1 MFIKKDRVDGV
12 RAPVWRNVG
21 LRCVVGLGVAIS
33 ALMASPAWAS
43 LGASITLA
51 PAAPGTIYP
60 GSVTTL
66 RVTLS
71 NSNTA
76 SAITQVAFSSV
87 LSASALPNGLEV
99 ASGVAL
105 GYSCTGGGVTS
116 AGVGTL
122 TAVPGTQTVALSN
135 GVIPPSSAGVDGSCV
150 IDIPVTAG
158 TNTGNSATYTYQIAG
173 GNVSGTDGAQQVN
186 IGTVQQSVN
195 VNALSK
201 PTISKSFSGSG
212 QLILGGAPLNLIIT
226 VANPNPVAMS
236 GVGFTDTFPTLSN
249 PANGGALQSVIRV
262 SATGASSIVCTGAS
276 TPPTFTTTPA
286 AGDVAIA
293 VSGGT
298 IAANRQCVITVPVE
312 AVHTGGSYS
321 TLQTNRISATG
332 LTTDV
337 GLSASADATAQIT
350 VNSPLQVS
358 KTGPLSLAV
367 DQTGTFVIVLSNSGP
382 TSLSASFSDSPIDGV
397 LSGAHGL
404 LITSVTGSNSQGSN
418 LCGASVTVGS
428 PAIGFQVSGAAI
440 PAGGTCTFNVN
451 FKGYLPSQ
459 NTPKAYTNTLAQG
472 DVHVADA
479 GIVSQAASATV
490 TIYDT
495 FHVTKAAPSPSD
507 AAPGSPVKYQVT
519 VENWSA
525 SAMPNVVVTDTLT
538 EGQTYL
544 TGTINGT
551 GYSPSLSAGCGSLG
565 TSTTLGQTTVALT
578 IGSVPARTDSVTPG
592 SCTVT
597 FWAMTSVSATVSSAY
612 NNQISA
618 NGVCYQSGGS
628 TVCNGAGSGTVSG
641 TVSNVLQVVK
651 SFSPGGPLNEGA
663 VTRMTIALSN
673 NSVNPLSSIAI
684 SDNLPLL
691 GSGAQMRV
699 ATPANA
705 ATTCGGTPVIAAV
718 AGGTSVQ
725 LNGATVPGRAN
736 SGTGSAGT
744 CNLQV
749 DVVAA
754 AGSYTNQASA
764 TGTQTYANGSTAS
777 NVGPVLASAAIT
789 FNSALCSSS
798 APCTKTFSPAAVT
811 SGGHSTVTVHLV
823 NAGALALTNVG
834 FTDSFPSGMV
844 LAATPNA
851 YTTCSGSTT
860 VTASAAAHSIALA
873 GATIA
878 GNASC
883 DLVFD
888 VVVTG
893 SASWTNTIGAR
904 AITAD
909 GGVANQTAISGT
921 LNYIAPTVMTLFK
934 STTPS
939 SLTFPGQSSVL
950 SITITNGSVAVSNLH
965 LTDHFTSDGTSGGT
979 PNGMVIAAVPG
990 AATSCLGG
998 VVTAAAGA
1006 ASVSLTGA
1014 TLPASGTC
1022 TVTVNVTSTAVGGI
1036 INYLPAGSILN
1047 DQGLSNTAQVS
1058 TSLTTQS
1065 NVGVVKQFIPN
1076 VVQPG
1081 VRARLRITFYN
1092 PTALP
1097 VTNLA
1102 VTDTLHTNLTVP
1114 AGPNVVSTCSGA
1126 SVTTPGNTSV
1136 QITNGT
1142 IAAASGG
1149 TSASCYVELDV
1160 VSTIAGLYPNTIPAS
1175 GVTGV
1180 VGGTPVSNAQA
1191 TTDNL
1196 RVALPLVLH
1205 KAFSS
1210 LTLDSGNPS
1219 PFTTGTDSK
1228 SPGVPAVFT
1237 FNLTNPNNAQ
1247 LSNASF
1253 TDNLPANLVVA
1264 QNPTIGGTCVGAVVT
1279 AAADATQIRVT
1290 GATLPVNDSCTVT
1303 VNVVSNISGTYT
1315 DASPAGAVTTAEGV
1329 TNANTTSAQLVVSMP
1344 PTIAKQFSP
1353 AVIAPGATSTLT
1365 LVLGNSNSSDVIL
1378 SSALTDTLPTAPGA
1392 MVVAA
1397 SPAVVSTCTGAIT
1410 ANAGDAAVVLAANT
1424 HVPPGGCT
1432 VGLAVTAATAGTYN
1446 NNIPAGALV
1455 SNFGNNQQAANATLQ
1470 ISTLGFVSGKV
1481 FLDNN
1486 MTPNGT
1492 FDQGTDTPL
1501 SGVSIALRSGADCS
1515 GALVTQNGLTNPATS
1530 DTLGNYLF
1538 SGLPA
1543 GTYSVCEAA
1552 LTGTNTGITTAG
1564 PVTLAPGG
1572 TGSSGTASAVN
1583 VSPSYVGNIV
1593 LGAGSG
1599 GSVSG
1604 TAGNNFARVAPSS
1617 LSGTVY
1623 LDQNNN
1629 GLVDGTDSG
1638 ISGVMVELRNGSGS
1652 TVLSTTTTD
1661 SSGNYSFANLVPGSY
1676 TVTEP
1681 GLPNGTARG
1690 QTTAG
1695 SVAHGGTAG
1704 TATATTVTPSQ
1715 IQGIVLPP
1723 NTDSVANNFGLIPN
1737 GRTVSGLVFL
1747 DHNNDGSRN
1756 GNDYGLGNLS
1766 VALAG
1771 TDVNG
1776 NPVART
1782 TTTDASGNF
1791 RFTTLP
1797 ESNGS
1802 GYTITGPAALTGTTS
1817 GIATAGSTGTTASSA
1832 NHTISGANL
1841 AGANSVSADNN
1852 FAMVPGNV
1860 PDLAISKTH
1869 SPSSFAAG
1877 SSTGY
1882 YTITPSNVGALA
1894 TSGLITVV
1902 DTLPAGITL
1911 AQAPSGTGWTC
1922 GGLAGDSQ
1930 FTCTSATSIAAGG
1943 TGTVIVARVAVGASF
1958 GGQILTNTAVISGGG
1973 EPSALNGNNTATD
1986 PAAIATAAAVSGHVW
2001 LNAAHDQ
2008 VYSSSNGLS
2017 GWTVQL
2023 LLNGM
2028 LVASTTSGSDG
2039 GYSFSSVAPGSG
2051 YQIRF
2056 LRGSSGA
2063 VWGNAVPNESAQSY
2077 TNGSTSASNPAG
2089 ATVSGGTLSNLTL
2102 TSGTTVTGQSLPVD
2116 PSGVVYDAVTRQ
2128 PVAGAVV
2135 TISGPGTFNASS
2147 DLVGGQA
2154 SQTTASDGLYQFLLN
2169 TSAPA
2174 GTYTVAV
2181 TTYPSGY
2188 ATVPSTLIPV
2198 CTSSLTVTATPS
2210 PAAIQTRAS
2219 PPSLAATV
2227 QAAAS
2232 CPTTSGGLNAV
2243 NQATTQYYRQF
2254 VLTAASANVM
2264 NNHIPLDP
2272 VSGSGF
2278 VLTKTG
2284 DRAQAQIGD
2293 TVRYTID
2300 VRLNSNSVL
2309 QGVSIYDRLPP
2320 GFAFIPGTV
2329 RVNGVAAAN
2338 PQGGVGPVLGFDLG
2352 SLRGTS
2358 NVGSSAPQDLKLQY
2372 RVRIGVGAQQGN
2384 GINTAVA
2391 YGCNSSSTCLQ
2402 GSNLQPVANSVQ
2414 SNRGQFKVTVS
2425 GGVFSDQACVLGKI
2439 FVDCN
2444 NNHVQDAEE
2453 LGIPGVRLYFEDGTY
2468 VVTDSEGKF
2477 NRCGMTPRS
2486 HVLVVDR
2493 TTLPVGSR
2501 LTTSSNR
2508 NLGDANSLF
2517 IDLKNGE
2524 LNRADFVEGSCS
2536 NPVLEQVKARRTQ
2549 GEVRSVE
2556 SERPGAPAL
2565 RFYSKPPAYPREGTD
2580 SANQPLVQP
2589 RQGGDHA
2596 E

>member
-1 MFIKKDRVDGV
+1 M
-12 RAPVWRNVG
+12 
-21 LRCVVGLGVAIS
+21 
-33 ALMASPAWAS
+33 
-43 LGASITLA
+43 
-51 PAAPGTIYP
+51 
-60 GSVTTL
+60 
-66 RVTLS
+66 
-71 NSNTA
+71 
-76 SAITQVAFSSV
+76 
-87 LSASALPNGLEV
+87 
-99 ASGVAL
+99 
-105 GYSCTGGGVTS
+105 
-116 AGVGTL
+116 
-122 TAVPGTQTVALSN
+122 
-135 GVIPPSSAGVDGSCV
+135 
-150 IDIPVTAG
+150 
-158 TNTGNSATYTYQIAG
+158 
-173 GNVSGTDGAQQVN
+173 
-186 IGTVQQSVN
+186 
-195 VNALSK
+195 
-201 PTISKSFSGSG
+201 
-212 QLILGGAPLNLIIT
+212 
-226 VANPNPVAMS
+226 
-236 GVGFTDTFPTLSN
+236 
-249 PANGGALQSVIRV
+249 
-262 SATGASSIVCTGAS
+262 
-276 TPPTFTTTPA
+276 
-286 AGDVAIA
+286 
-293 VSGGT
+293 
-298 IAANRQCVITVPVE
+298 
-312 AVHTGGSYS
+312 
-321 TLQTNRISATG
+321 
-332 LTTDV
+332 
-337 GLSASADATAQIT
+337 
-350 VNSPLQVS
+350 
-358 KTGPLSLAV
+358 
-367 DQTGTFVIVLSNSGP
+367 
-382 TSLSASFSDSPIDGV
+382 
-397 LSGAHGL
+397 
-404 LITSVTGSNSQGSN
+404 
-418 LCGASVTVGS
+418 
-428 PAIGFQVSGAAI
+428 
-440 PAGGTCTFNVN
+440 
-451 FKGYLPSQ
+451 
-459 NTPKAYTNTLAQG
+459 
-472 DVHVADA
+472 ADA
-479 GIVSQAASATV
+479 GIVSKPASATV

-495 FHVTKAAPSPSD
+495 FHVTKAAPSPTN
-507 AAPGSPVKYQVT
+507 AAAGSPVKYQVT
-519 VENWSA
+519 VDNWSL
-525 SAMPNVVVTDTLT
+525 SAMPSVVVTDVLT

-544 TGTINGT
+544 TGTINGNN
-551 GYSPSLSAGCGSLG
+551 YSPSVSAGCGTLS
-565 TSTTLGQTTVALT
+565 TSTTLGQSTVALT

-597 FWAMTSVSATVSSAY
+597 FWAMTGVGASVSSAY

-628 TVCNGAGSGTVSG
+628 TVCNGAGSGTVTG
-641 TVSNVLQVVK
+641 TVSQVLQITK
-651 SFSPGGPLNEGA
+651 SFSPSGPLNEGA

-673 NSVNPLSSIAI
+673 NSVNPLTSIAI

-699 ATPANA
+699 ASPSNA
-705 ATTCGGTPVIAAV
+705 ATTCGGTPVITAV
-718 AGGTSVQ
+718 PGSTSVQ
-725 LNGATVPGRAN
+725 LNSATVPARAS
-736 SGTGSAGT
+736 SGTGAAGT

-749 DVVAA
+749 DVVAP

-777 NVGPVLASAAIT
+777 NVGPVLGSASIT

-798 APCTKTFSPAAVT
+798 SPCTKTFSPASVT
-811 SGGHSTVTVHLV
+811 SGGHATVTVHLV

-834 FTDSFPSGMV
+834 FTDSFPTGMV

-860 VTASAAAHSIALA
+860 VTASAAAHSITLA

-878 GNASC
+878 GNATC

-888 VVVTG
+888 VVATG

-909 GGVANQTAISGT
+909 GGVANQTAVSGT
-921 LNYIAPTVMTLFK
+921 LTYIAPTVMTLFK

-939 SLTFPGQSSVL
+939 TLTFPGQSSVL

-965 LTDHFTSDGTSGGT
+965 LTDYFTSDGTSSGT

-990 AATSCLGG
+990 ASTTCVGG
-998 VVTAAAGA
+998 AVTAAAGA
-1006 ASVSLTGA
+1006 ASVSVTGA
-1014 TLPASGTC
+1014 TLSANNSC

-1065 NVGVVKQFIPN
+1065 NVGVVKQFTPN

-1097 VTNLA
+1097 VTSLA
-1102 VTDTLHTNLTVP
+1102 VTDTLQSNLTVP

-1136 QITNGT
+1136 QISNGS

-1160 VSTIAGLYPNTIPAS
+1160 VSAVAALYTNTIPAS

-1180 VGGTPVSNAQA
+1180 VGGTPVSNAQS
-1191 TTDNL
+1191 TTDYL

-1228 SPGVPAVFT
+1228 SPGSPAVFT
-1237 FNLTNPNNAQ
+1237 FNLTNPNSVPLN
-1247 LSNASF
+1247 NASF
-1253 TDNLPANLVVA
+1253 TDNLPGNLVVA
-1264 QNPTIGGTCVGAVVT
+1264 QNPAIGGTCVGAVVT
-1279 AAADATQIRVT
+1279 ASADATQIRVT
-1290 GATLPVNDSCTVT
+1290 GATIPSNSSPSNGNCTVT
-1303 VNVVSNISGTYT
+1303 VSVVSNISGTYT
-1315 DASPAGAVTTAEGV
+1315 DSSPSGAVTTAEGV
-1329 TNANTTSAQLVVSMP
+1329 TNVNTTSAQLVVSVP
-1344 PTIAKQFSP
+1344 PTIAKQFTP
-1353 AVIAPGATSTLT
+1353 AVIASGATSTLT

-1392 MVVAA
+1392 MVVAN
-1397 SPAVVSTCTGAIT
+1397 SPAVVSSCTGSVT

-1432 VGLAVTAATAGTYN
+1432 VSVAVTATATGTYN

-1455 SNFGNNQQAANATLQ
+1455 SNFGNNQQAANASLVV
-1470 ISTLGFVSGKV
+1470 STQGFVSGKV

-1486 MTPNGT
+1486 VTPNGT
-1492 FDQGTDTPL
+1492 FEQGTDTPL
-1501 SGVSIALRSGADCS
+1501 SGVSVALRSGADCTA
-1515 GALVTQNGLTNPATS
+1515 ALVTQNGLTNPATT
-1530 DTLGNYLF
+1530 DALGNYLF
-1538 SGLPA
+1538 SGLSA
-1543 GTYSVCEAA
+1543 GTYSVCEAT
-1552 LTGTNTGITTAG
+1552 LTGSNTGITTAG
-1564 PVTLAPGG
+1564 PVTLAPS
-1572 TGSSGTASAVN
+1572 GSGSAGTASAVT
-1583 VSPSYVGNIV
+1583 VSPSYIANII
-1593 LGAGSG
+1593 LGGGTGS
-1599 GSVSG
+1599 SVSG

-1638 ISGVMVELRNGSGS
+1638 ISGVTVELRNGSGT

-1661 SSGNYSFANLVPGSY
+1661 SSGNYNFANLAPGSY

-1681 GLPNGTARG
+1681 GLPSNTARG
-1690 QTTAG
+1690 LTTAG

-1723 NTDSVANNFGLIPN
+1723 NTASVANNFGLIPN

-1747 DHNNDGSRN
+1747 DHNNDGTRN
-1756 GNDYGLGNLS
+1756 GNDYGLASLS

-1791 RFTTLP
+1791 RFTALP

-1802 GYTITGPAALTGTTS
+1802 GYTVTGPAALTGTTS
-1817 GIATAGSTGTTASSA
+1817 GIATVGSTGTTANNA

-1894 TSGLITVV
+1894 SSGLITVV

-1911 AQAPSGTGWTC
+1911 AQAPSGTGWSC
-1922 GGLAGDSQ
+1922 GGVAGDSQ
-1930 FTCTSATSIAAGG
+1930 FTCTSTTSIAAGG
-1943 TGTVIVARVAVGASF
+1943 TGAVIVARVTVGASM

-1973 EPSALNGNNTATD
+1973 EPSALTGNNTATD
-1986 PAAIATAAAVSGHVW
+1986 PTAIATPAAVSGHVW
-2001 LNAAHDQ
+2001 LNVAHDQ
-2008 VYSSSNGLS
+2008 VYNSSNGLS

-2023 LLNGM
+2023 LLNG
-2028 LVASTTSGSDG
+2028 VVVGTTTTGTDG
-2039 GYSFSSVAPGSG
+2039 GYSFGSVAPGSG

-2135 TISGPGTFNASS
+2135 TISGPGGFNAAS

-2210 PAAIQTRAS
+2210 PAAIQAS
-2219 PPSLAATV
+2219 TSAPSLAATV
-2227 QAAAS
+2227 QAAAN
-2232 CPTTSGGLNAV
+2232 CPTTSSGLNSV

-2254 VLTAASANVM
+2254 VLSTASANVM

-2320 GFAFIPGTV
+2320 GFTFIPGTV

-2338 PQGGVGPVLGFDLG
+2338 PQGGVGPVLGFNLG

-2372 RVRIGVGAQQGN
+2372 RVRIGIGAQQGN

-2391 YGCNSSSTCLQ
+2391 YGCNSASTCLQ
-2402 GSNLQPVANSVQ
+2402 GSNLQPVASSVQ

-2425 GGVFSDQACVLGKI
+2425 GGVFSDQACVLGKV

-2468 VVTDSEGKF
+2468 VVTDSEGKY

-2493 TTLPVGSR
+2493 TTLPVGAR

-2524 LNRADFVEGSCS
+2524 LHRADFVEGSCA

-2556 SERPGAPAL
+2556 TERPGAPAL